1 MSWEPRQ
8 SRSVVPASYT
18 RVIVDHGCKLR
29 NVSKLEMWKSLW
41 LRQDFRPQDVNALSA
56 SPDTVVEKFHDE
68 GKCIHPEFLPS
79 LVICSVLEVL
89 TARVS
94 SIFVQNKAQRTRASL
109 PAPPYSTHSLAWR
122 HLHQQPANIRG
133 PCSTPLPHPP
143 QSGHF
148 HLFF

>member
-1 MSWEPRQ
+1 M
-8 SRSVVPASYT
+8 PASYT
-18 RVIVDHGCKLR
+18 RVIADHGCKLR

-56 SPDTVVEKFHDE
+56 SPDTVVEKFHNE

-109 PAPPYSTHSLAWR
+109 PAPPYFTHSLGYGCISTSSLR
-122 HLHQQPANIRG
+122 IFGVLVLHPFLILLSQATFTF
-133 PCSTPLPHPP
+133 SSKALY
-143 QSGHF
+143 
-148 HLFF
+148 